1 MTDGGTGLSLGTFAK
16 KVEDNVGAVAKG
28 NLLPSR
34 MFLKKFKKNGF
45 FLGTKKNSGA
55 TPLLVSTQEYPQT
68 NFFFLNANGCNP
80 CM

>member
-34 MFLKKFKKNGF
+34 TFFKKNS
-45 FLGTKKNSGA
+45 KKKW
-55 TPLLVSTQEYPQT
+55 L
-68 NFFFLNANGCNP
+68 F
-80 CM
+80 